1 MSELKGKTAFISG
14 GSRGIGAS
22 IASLF
27 LDEGANVLITDIL
40 EEEGVRT
47 VENLS
52 GKKGNISF
60 ISHDVT
66 DEDSWKEAVSYCIN
80 EFGGLN
86 ILVNNAGINI
96 RSTEPQELSYE
107 DWSLVISTNLSSMH
121 IMSSKVIEGMK
132 KNDSG
137 KRITPRSDHS

>member
-52 GKKGNISF
+52 GKKG
-60 ISHDVT
+60 
-66 DEDSWKEAVSYCIN
+66 
-80 EFGGLN
+80 
-86 ILVNNAGINI
+86 ILV
-96 RSTEPQELSYE
+96 LFH
-107 DWSLVISTNLSSMH
+107 M
-121 IMSSKVIEGMK
+121 M
-132 KNDSG
+132 
-137 KRITPRSDHS
+137 